1 MRAFL
6 SLRADR
12 WLIRGMRG
20 PSGFLGVPPDG
31 RPRKKRRTYRFAAG
45 LQARAHARHALP
57 RRAGTIEP
65 GKRWT
70 TVHLI
75 NSLLEQLPIP
85 ASLIGSDVVLGL
97 ALLALTAAV
106 MASGTPGALLPISF
120 SSGALLGGW
129 IGMAVV
135 IAGAVL
141 GSHAL
146 FLVMR
151 RWFADRLRRRWGERL
166 ARFDRNMESRGFYY
180 LLGLRLVGTPHLL
193 LTASCALSAIR
204 ARSFVMATLLGLMP
218 AITLA
223 AMAGSAV

>member
-31 RPRKKRRTYRFAAG
+31 VPRKKRRTYRFAAG

-57 RRAGTIEP
+57 HGEGTID
-65 GKRWT
+65 GSKRWRP
-70 TVHLI
+70 VDLI
-75 NSLLEQLPIP
+75 NSILEQLPIL
-85 ASLIGSDVVLGL
+85 ASLLGSDVLL
-97 ALLALTAAV
+97 ALAFLALTATLV
-106 MASGTPGALLPISF
+106 GFGVPGVLMPISF

-129 IGMAVV
+129 VGMAVV

-146 FLVMR
+146 FVVMR
-151 RWFADRLRRRWGERL
+151 RWFAERLRKRWGERL
-166 ARFDRNMESRGFYY
+166 ARFDRNMETRGFYY
-180 LLGLRLVGTPHLL
+180 LLGLRLVGAPHVLV
-193 LTASCALSAIR
+193 TASSSLSAIR
-204 ARSFVMATLLGLMP
+204 ARSFVLATLLGFLP
-218 AITLA
+218 AIALA